1 MVVDGRGA
9 AGQQELGACELR
21 AHADEFGIQIAPD
34 GVQALQPIEE
44 WSIEAGWVCSGQRL
58 VKVMMR
64 IDKPWQEHAV
74 RGIKCLAVWP
84 HWRSAPGDSL
94 DDAIPFND
102 DPAAGVI
109 LSLCLRIE
117 YGSRM
122 TDP

>member
-1 MVVDGRGA
+1 MRKFLANVSDRF
-9 AGQQELGACELR
+9 LFL
-21 AHADEFGIQIAPD
+21 AHCYG
-34 GVQALQPIEE
+34 GSV
-44 WSIEAGWVCSGQRL
+44 WEA
-58 VKVMMR
+58 
-64 IDKPWQEHAV
+64 
-74 RGIKCLAVWP
+74 

-94 DDAIPFND
+94 NDAIPFND